1 MASLRRSSVK
11 LSSLGRGNGDLK
23 MVITQLKT
31 VKENANSYAK
41 AQEKAMADVEKWA
54 LKEENRAIQD
64 CSQKLKEVFDLW
76 YDAQFQFAECLDEL
90 RHNFKM
96 ILEGEQGVAN
106 AKGDLDTAESRET
119 KLVKELKKLNKKST
133 SANPP
138 PEQQHQLNEMKDKL
152 EQATREK
159 EIAKIDVDEKIREQE
174 AVKMI
179 RFKVGFNKVVVGYLD
194 LAEKSDICFTGGH
207 EIIEAFPDVDNSDI
221 HKLRYSGTATTLM
234 ATEKAKERIKHFRS
248 NVCKSRSQNITA
260 QNNTPSTPSA
270 PPNSMPSSSTPYQ
283 NSRVHSPRSRSVG
296 GQSTNAD
303 LPPPYTE
310 IQPPI
315 NPYFNDSS
323 FGNTSIGDNPLQQN
337 SSFTANITNGSNN
350 NSTNRLNDS
359 QLSNSHTNNYN
370 ASYSSNNCSSAANLS
385 TLSQSTSSYYPS
397 PITRNGSD
405 SANTSQQSYHGNQA
419 RSIYPNLN
427 TSGSEAHPI
436 NTPGYQQ
443 HMNELRNSIN
453 RLSLGNNNQF

>member
-1 MASLRRSSVK
+1 
-11 LSSLGRGNGDLK
+11 
-23 MVITQLKT
+23 
-31 VKENANSYAK
+31 
-41 AQEKAMADVEKWA
+41 
-54 LKEENRAIQD
+54 
-64 CSQKLKEVFDLW
+64 
-76 YDAQFQFAECLDEL
+76 
-90 RHNFKM
+90 
-96 ILEGEQGVAN
+96 
-106 AKGDLDTAESRET
+106 
-119 KLVKELKKLNKKST
+119 
-133 SANPP
+133 
-138 PEQQHQLNEMKDKL
+138 MKDKL

-159 EIAKIDVDEKIREQE
+159 EIAKIDVDEKIKEQE

-194 LAEKSDICFTGGH
+194 LAEKVSKNDISYKNLAKYILVSILDLILSSKFFIFCLKQSNICFTGGH

-248 NVCKSRSQNITA
+248 NVCKARSQNITVHS
-260 QNNTPSTPSA
+260 NTPSTPSA
-270 PPNSMPSSSTPYQ
+270 PPNSMPSSSTPFQ
-283 NSRVHSPRSRSVG
+283 DSRVHSPRSRSVG
-296 GQSTNAD
+296 RQSTNAD

-323 FGNTSIGDNPLQQN
+323 FGNTSTEDNALQQN

-359 QLSNSHTNNYN
+359 QLSNSHTNNHN
-370 ASYSSNNCSSAANLS
+370 ISYSSNNCSSAANLS

-397 PITRNGSD
+397 PITRNGSG